1 MKYNIIMNPILIVV
15 IFCIILFFY
24 LHIQFQFK
32 TSNDLE
38 LFEIYETTKE
48 GMEEICNMRQP
59 TVFNH
64 VDDQLVNATI
74 TKLNADVL
82 SERYPQYSVQVRE
95 EDCEEYASLPLT
107 AATQLMSSSPSFG
120 ESATHGLNKCF
131 YSENNRDFLAETGA
145 LKNISDR
152 MLRPSLCNRAENDVL
167 FGTEGCTTPMRF
179 NINYRNYYL
188 CTKGIVYIKLVP
200 PKYTSKLDAIYDYD
214 LFEFRTPH
222 NLWTNNPKID
232 VKSLEIALTPGKI
245 LFIPAYWWYS
255 FQFGPHTS
263 VASFKYRTYM
273 NTVATLGHSVMYFLQ
288 QHNIRKKF
296 VKPATLNAKK
306 KEDNDDHLFAK
317 KESLNKDTNISPLTQ
332 EDILANT
339 PTPVVNTP
347 TPVVNTPT
355 PVVNTPTPVV
365 NTPTPVVNTP
375 TPVVNTPEISL
386 EPNIIHTVSEI
397 PSNEIPLDEIPS
409 NEKVETLDETNTSK
423 VAVDEKDNAIEQTEE
438 KSENINDD
446 KKEEINEL
454 D

>member
-1 MKYNIIMNPILIVV
+1 MNRPILIVV
-15 IFCIILFFY
+15 VFCIILFFY

-64 VDDQLVNATI
+64 VDDQLVNAAI
-74 TKLNADVL
+74 KKINIDALN
-82 SERYPQYSVQVRE
+82 ERYPQYSVQVRE
-95 EDCEEYASLPLT
+95 ENGEEYASLPLT
-107 AATQLMSSSPSFG
+107 AATQLMAASSFTSSS
-120 ESATHGLNKCF
+120 SATLRNGTLLNKCF

-152 MLRPSLCNRAENDVL
+152 MLRPSLCSRTETDVL
-167 FGTEGCTTPMRF
+167 FGTEGCTTPLRF
-179 NINYRNYYL
+179 DLNYRNYYL

-222 NLWTNNPKID
+222 NMWTNNSNAD

-245 LFIPAYWWYS
+245 LFIPAYWWHS

-263 VASFKYRTYM
+263 VMSFKYRTYM
-273 NTVATLGHSVMYFLQ
+273 NTVATVRHSLMYFLQ

-296 VKPATLNAKK
+296 VKPAPQKKK
-306 KEDNDDHLFAK
+306 KEDNDDLLFAQK
-317 KESLNKDTNISPLTQ
+317 RPAEIDTIISPDVKDLPIDT
-332 EDILANT
+332 IIS
-339 PTPVVNTP
+339 
-347 TPVVNTPT
+347 
-355 PVVNTPTPVV
+355 
-365 NTPTPVVNTP
+365 
-375 TPVVNTPEISL
+375 PEINQETSSK
-386 EPNIIHTVSEI
+386 PNITHTV
-397 PSNEIPLDEIPS
+397 DEIPI
-409 NEKVETLDETNTSK
+409 DEIPIDEIPIDEIPIDEIPI
-423 VAVDEKDNAIEQTEE
+423 DEKADESIAANKDVMDEKKEEGNQNVANHMMDSTEE
-438 KSENINDD
+438 KDD
-446 KKEEINEL
+446 DL

>member
-1 MKYNIIMNPILIVV
+1 MNPILIVV

-48 GMEEICNMRQP
+48 GMEEICDMRQP

-64 VDDQLVNATI
+64 VDDQLVNAAVKKINT
-74 TKLNADVL
+74 DVL
-82 SERYPQYSVQVRE
+82 NERYPQYSVQVRE
-95 EDCEEYASLPLT
+95 EGGEEYASLPLT
-107 AATQLMSSSPSFG
+107 AATQLMS
-120 ESATHGLNKCF
+120 ATSNKCF
-131 YSENNRDFLAETGA
+131 YSENNRDFLAETGV

-167 FGTEGCTTPMRF
+167 FGTEGCTTPLRF
-179 NINYRNYYL
+179 DMNYRNYYL

-222 NLWTNNPKID
+222 NLWKNNFRSD

-263 VASFKYRTYM
+263 VVSFKYRTYI
-273 NTVATLGHSVMYFLQ
+273 NTVATARHSVMYFLQ

-296 VKPATLNAKK
+296 VKPASHNGKI
-306 KEDNDDHLFAK
+306 KENNDDHLFASK
-317 KESLNKDTNISPLTQ
+317 RDLGTIISPESQDLPIDTIISH
-332 EDILANT
+332 DVKDLPIDT
-339 PTPVVNTP
+339 IIS
-347 TPVVNTPT
+347 
-355 PVVNTPTPVV
+355 
-365 NTPTPVVNTP
+365 
-375 TPVVNTPEISL
+375 PEINPETSSD
-386 EPNIIHTVSEI
+386 PNITHTV
-397 PSNEIPLDEIPS
+397 NEIPIDEIPI
-409 NEKVETLDETNTSK
+409 
-423 VAVDEKDNAIEQTEE
+423 DEKADESIAAN
-438 KSENINDD
+438 KDVINE
-446 KKEEINEL
+446 KKEEDNLNVANHMMDSTEETEKKDDDL